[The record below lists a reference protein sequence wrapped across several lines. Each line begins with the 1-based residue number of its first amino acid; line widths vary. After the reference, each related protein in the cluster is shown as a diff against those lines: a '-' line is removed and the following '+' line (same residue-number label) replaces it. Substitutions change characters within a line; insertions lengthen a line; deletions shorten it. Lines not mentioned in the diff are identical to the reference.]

1 MIRTNIEDIYNT
13 NEKPNKIDFTY
24 GRNIIYFNR
33 RKDIKNLINSINA
46 YIHNSSQSLFLALYY
61 MDSIFTDINLEKI
74 FFKHFNKLDYLIPLN
89 DIQMNNYAL
98 LAIACLIL
106 SYKFNENNPNLP
118 SMSSFVKLLHHFSR
132 KNFIF
137 RMHDLAAAEV
147 VVCKL
152 LKYKLNYY
160 TIYDFFVFFF
170 THGIIFRK
178 TLQDSLLFG
187 KLSEKK
193 ILEKIYFQAREIMD
207 WIIESEEYFNYYF
220 GKDNH
225 IIVVEILLWTIEH
238 ILQIKIQDYE
248 NIFKLIY
255 NIKISEEK
263 HLKIYNIIEKL
274 FFLKKSKLENNNKS
288 FSINNNYSEKIM
300 TYNIPL
306 SFPTI
311 SSTRKSNSAYIS
323 IENTNAVSSNNK
335 IFKALSSYEDSFLF
349 HNNVIQNELD
359 KFSPEYPYQ
368 FTAPNNSKPIERVQN
383 NLHPKVICK
392 KNPSIHSSNKNTTS
406 SYNISSIIPM
416 NSKAF
421 QIVQNTLE
429 IVKLENNAEKEPQD
443 NHKKLNVNVNYIK
456 EIDQKEIQGRQIILK
471 NISSKIKKKSSSCSR
486 KPYNTINNN
495 LYNQEIKSSFRE
507 KTNEI
512 NKKRNNIN
520 ANNNI
525 HDMNMN
531 DDELKFEEKINKPK
545 VFYNKIKL
553 SLNKN
558 KNKKKETLFKKYQR
572 AINENNSKQ
581 VNKKSV
587 NNVPKN
593 TFISNEEL
601 INRVKILCEV
611 TKINQTVENEPRDNN
626 KRSINKL
633 KKKSE
638 INNNNIYKNNNI
650 NDINKH
656 NTIII
661 NNNIHINTFMG
672 NNNSIE
678 KKNLKMHAY
687 NRLKR
692 NSNINELLILSNLSN
707 IYKNN
712 VYRQNFFS
720 ESKNGQNIIN
730 ESYNLTDR
738 LNNIN
743 NCNYYNN
750 F

>member
-13 NEKPNKIDFTY
+13 GENPNKIDFTNE
-24 GRNIIYFNR
+24 RNIIYFNR
-33 RKDIKNLINSINA
+33 RRDIKKLIKSINV
-46 YIHNSSQSLFLALYY
+46 YIHYSSQSLFLALYF
-61 MDSIFTDINLEKI
+61 MDSIFTNINLEKI
-74 FFKHFNKLDYLIPLN
+74 FFKHFNMLDYLIPLN

-118 SMSSFVKLLHHFSR
+118 SMSSFVKLLYHFSR
-132 KNFIF
+132 NNFIF
-137 RMHDLAAAEV
+137 SMHDLAEAEV

-160 TIYDFFVFFF
+160 TIYHFFVFFF

-187 KLSEKK
+187 KLSEKE
-193 ILEKIYFQAREIMD
+193 ILENIYFQAREILD

-274 FFLKKSKLENNNKS
+274 YSLKRSKLENNNKS
-288 FSINNNYSEKIM
+288 FSINNNYSKKIIN
-300 TYNIPL
+300 YN
-306 SFPTI
+306 
-311 SSTRKSNSAYIS
+311 NNAYIS
-323 IENTNAVSSNNK
+323 IENANARIASSNNT
-335 IFKALSSYEDSFLF
+335 IFKTLSSHEDSFLF
-349 HNNVIQNELD
+349 HNSVIQNEID
-359 KFSPEYPYQ
+359 KFSPQYPYQ
-368 FTAPNNSKPIERVQN
+368 FTAPNNSKPNKRVQN
-383 NLHPKVICK
+383 NLHPKAIYL
-392 KNPSIHSSNKNTTS
+392 KNPSIHNSDKNSVS
-406 SYNISSIIPM
+406 SYNINSIIPI
-416 NSKAF
+416 NSNVF
-421 QIVQNTLE
+421 QVIQNTLE
-429 IVKLENNAEKEPQD
+429 IVKLENNVEKEPLD
-443 NHKKLNVNVNYIK
+443 NHKKLNVSVNNIK
-456 EIDQKEIQGRQIILK
+456 EIDKKETQGKKIILN
-471 NISSKIKKKSSSCSR
+471 NITSKIKMKSSSCSR
-486 KPYNTINNN
+486 KSYNTINNN
-495 LYNQEIKSSFRE
+495 LCDLEIKSSFRE
-507 KTNEI
+507 ITNEI
-512 NKKRNNIN
+512 NKNRNIY
-520 ANNNI
+520 
-525 HDMNMN
+525 DMNMN

-553 SLNKN
+553 SLNKD
-558 KNKKKETLFKKYQR
+558 KNKKKETLFKKYQS

-587 NNVPKN
+587 NKIKN
-593 TFISNEEL
+593 RNISNEEL
-601 INRVKILCEV
+601 INRTKILSKV
-611 TKINQTVENEPRDNN
+611 TKINQTIENEPRDNN

-638 INNNNIYKNNNI
+638 INNNNNINKNNHI

-661 NNNIHINTFMG
+661 NNNIHINAFMG

-692 NSNINELLILSNLSN
+692 NSNINTLLILSNFSN
-707 IYKNN
+707 KYKNN
-712 VYRQNFFS
+712 VYRQNFSS

-730 ESYNLTDR
+730 KSYTLTDR

-743 NCNYYNN
+743 NFNYYDN